1 MLYGKD
7 FEDETIPIEKIVG
20 EMGEV
25 TIRCQVM
32 TLETREIRNEKTIVI
47 MSVTDFTDSIVL
59 KIFLM
64 PTIEPI
70 VSSLSNLSMVVTPLI
85 FRKAPFFTPSSNSGS
100 WSFLV
105 KDIVKRAM
113 KWGP

>member
-1 MLYGKD
+1 
-7 FEDETIPIEKIVG
+7 
-20 EMGEV
+20 
-25 TIRCQVM
+25 
-32 TLETREIRNEKTIVI
+32 
-47 MSVTDFTDSIVL
+47 
-59 KIFLM
+59 M

-105 KDIVKRAM
+105 KIFKTMESVKSVTDMITIVFSLRISLVSSVM
-113 KWGP
+113 T